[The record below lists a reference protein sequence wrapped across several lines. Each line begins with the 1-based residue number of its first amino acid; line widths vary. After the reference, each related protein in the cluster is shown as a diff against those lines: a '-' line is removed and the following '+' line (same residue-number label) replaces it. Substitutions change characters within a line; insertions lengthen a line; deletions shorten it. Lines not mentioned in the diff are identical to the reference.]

1 MGVVLNRPSETTVG
15 RGGVDA
21 LAGLADSDELVRL
34 GGPVSP
40 ESVVALGEFE
50 DPDEAASPVLGS
62 LGLLDPD
69 GPGPGAPP
77 AAGVCGLRRLGPGPA
92 RRRA

>member
-1 MGVVLNRPSETTVG
+1 MGVVLNRPSETTVAEA
-15 RGGVDA
+15 VDA
-21 LAGLADSDELVRL
+21 LAGLADSDELVSV

-40 ESVVALGEFE
+40 ESVVALGDFE
-50 DPDEAASPVLGS
+50 DPDEAASPVPGS

-69 GPGPGAPP
+69 NRTRRSAGCACTRATP
-77 AAGVCGLRRLGPGPA
+77 AGGPGPA